1 MNRSVFT
8 TKIHV
13 SISNFTLPGVSSWL
27 KDCVLL
33 KFDMLFSRYE
43 EIFSFYVLG
52 NISRLF
58 YI

>member
-1 MNRSVFT
+1 MNRSVFA

-13 SISNFTLPGVSSWL
+13 SISNFTLPDVSSWL

-43 EIFSFYVLG
+43 EIFSFYVLR
-52 NISRLF
+52 NISR
-58 YI
+58 